1 MVNCAELY
9 KSGEKISGVYT
20 IHPDGAGAFDV
31 FCDQKTAGGG
41 WTVFQKR
48 LDGSVDFYRGWA
60 DYKRGFGNLNGEFW
74 LGLDKIHRLTKTKN
88 KLRVD
93 LEDTKGKTAYA
104 EYNMFAVTSEKANYQ
119 LSLGTY
125 SGTVN
130 INALARLYMLF
141 ELPFITSLSSVQ
153 FLIRQISMKESKTV
167 LDFLAHALSTCWMV
181 NFSMLDKKLFF
192 SFDR

>member
-1 MVNCAELY
+1 MY

-20 IHPDGAGAFDV
+20 IDPDGSGAFDV

-60 DYKRGFGNLNGEFW
+60 DYKRGFGNLLNGEFW
-74 LGLDKIHRLTKTKN
+74 LGLDTIHRLTKTKN

-93 LEDTKGKTAYA
+93 LENTTGKTAYA
-104 EYNMFAVTSEKANYQ
+104 EYDMFAVTSEKTKYQ
-119 LSLGTY
+119 LSLGKY
-125 SGTVN
+125 SLLGTVK

-141 ELPFITSLSSVQ
+141 ELPFFTSLSSVQ
-153 FLIRQISMKESKTV
+153 FLIRQISTRKSKTV
-167 LDFLAHALSTCWMV
+167 IDFLAHLVQARWLI
-181 NFSMLDKKLFF
+181 FSLLD
-192 SFDR
+192 R